1 MIENL
6 IKEHI
11 SKLTKEDI
19 NKFALDNNIKLTD
32 NELNS
37 IYEITKNDWY
47 ELIYGDSSIIFSN
60 HRSKIKEENYLK
72 IEELFYFFKKK
83 YQRFL

>member
-1 MIENL
+1 MIQNL

-37 IYEITKNDWY
+37 I
-47 ELIYGDSSIIFSN
+47 
-60 HRSKIKEENYLK
+60 
-72 IEELFYFFKKK
+72 
-83 YQRFL
+83 